1 MIGFIMCVHPCPI
14 LGPPLISAGW
24 CACALVLTEVGVF
37 YLLWQLKDGEDTVAE
52 EPQCVPARRG
62 ALVEEDLLWCYWYG
76 LWRPYSCVIVASGCL
91 RCMVW
96 IFIFNSCHHWY
107 LGSDNSW
114 ANYNVYAVRAW
125 AAVLSYDLHRASGM
139 ICHSLC
145 VHGWLL
151 LPPFQ
156 IVDRFGKI

>member
-76 LWRPYSCVIVASGCL
+76 LWRPYSFVIVASGCWGVWFEYL
-91 RCMVW
+91 SLTRATIDILAVTILGLIIMFTLFVHELQFYLTTYTVHQVWFVTACVFMVDYY
-96 IFIFNSCHHWY
+96 F
-107 LGSDNSW
+107 
-114 ANYNVYAVRAW
+114 
-125 AAVLSYDLHRASGM
+125 
-139 ICHSLC
+139 LC
-145 VHGWLL
+145 SKL
-151 LPPFQ
+151 
-156 IVDRFGKI
+156 